1 MNDFETKLKQ
11 AMQTENSV
19 PDADAFISD
28 LHSERKNRQS
38 ARRQFYNG
46 IVAGMLI
53 LSFGLFTVS
62 QLGTNPAELIVY
74 DSFEIMSEEDRIEE
88 EFLREMAVYYLEESD
103 DIWDTYALLNDS
115 ELFNEKWE
123 NQ

>member
-1 MNDFETKLKQ
+1 
-11 AMQTENSV
+11 
-19 PDADAFISD
+19 
-28 LHSERKNRQS
+28 
-38 ARRQFYNG
+38 
-46 IVAGMLI
+46 MLI